1 ARAEKLTIRQFYK
14 RVATARGH
22 RIVVGTGS
30 DIADAL
36 EEWYRGG
43 AADGFNIM
51 PQTLPAG
58 LNEFC
63 DAVIPE
69 LRGGGVFRTRYEGR
83 TLRENVGLP
92 RPENRFVVKH
102 AAE

>member
-1 ARAEKLTIRQFYK
+1 MARA
-14 RVATARGH
+14 ARPA
-22 RIVVGTGS
+22 

-51 PQTLPAG
+51 PQVLPAG
-58 LNEFC
+58 LNEFVEL
-63 DAVIPE
+63 VIPE
-69 LRGGGVFRTRYEGR
+69 LQRRGLFRTRYEGR

-92 RPENRFVVKH
+92 RPGNRFVARSV